1 MQSRLEEINATNT
14 QVVGISYDSVDI
26 LNNFAETNDIEF
38 PLLADPG
45 SKTIRAY
52 GIHNEKGL
60 PHPGTYLVGKDR
72 RVLAALFLE
81 GYRERHTVEK
91 LFEAIEKTR

>member
-1 MQSRLEEINATNT
+1 MQENLSEITSTDT
-14 QVVGISYDSVDI
+14 QVVGISYDTVQI
-26 LNNFAETNDIEF
+26 LRKFTDTSGIEF

-60 PHPGTYLVGKDR
+60 PHPGTYLIGKDR
-72 RVLAALFLE
+72 KVLAALFNE
-81 GYRERHTVEK
+81 GYRERHSVNALLK
-91 LFEAIEKTR
+91 AINENR